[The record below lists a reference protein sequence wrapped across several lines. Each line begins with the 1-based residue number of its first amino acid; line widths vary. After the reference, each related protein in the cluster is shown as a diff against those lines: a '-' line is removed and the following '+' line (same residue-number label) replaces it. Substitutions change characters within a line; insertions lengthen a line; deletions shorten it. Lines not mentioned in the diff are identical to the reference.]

1 MATAFAWRFCLGP
14 LREVRGE
21 GEMGDLQHLHSAWD
35 VDRHIVLEGDR
46 LVLVRFSH
54 YEAPPP
60 AAAAAAD
67 GEGPGGGGLT
77 PHFIATRQMDEVLAA
92 LAPKVRKYCVI
103 YAVSTTEVPE
113 FNTMYEL
120 GHDREPFA
128 LMFFFRNT
136 HIRVDVGTGNNNKI
150 NFFIEAEDLLPI
162 IDAAYRAGKSGKAA
176 TSSEKKFTT
185 AAVRR

>member
-1 MATAFAWRFCLGP
+1 MA
-14 LREVRGE
+14 
-21 GEMGDLQHLHSAWD
+21 DLQHLHSAWD
-35 VDRHIVLEGDR
+35 VDRHIVLEGEK

-54 YEAPPP
+54 YESPPQQQP
-60 AAAAAAD
+60 AAGD
-67 GEGPGGGGLT
+67 DPNGGGLM
-77 PHFIATRQMDEVLAA
+77 PHFIATRRMDEVLAA
-92 LAPKVRKYCVI
+92 LAPKVRKYCVM

-113 FNTMYEL
+113 FNMMYEL

-128 LMFFFRNT
+128 LMLFFRNT

-150 NFFIEAEDLLPI
+150 NFFMEAEDLLPI
-162 IDAAYRAGKSGKAA
+162 IDAAYRAGKSGRVT